1 MMEITA
7 NQLLGLNVYSL
18 ERGERIGIV
27 KGFLPDPK
35 EKEIVALLVSG
46 RKLRKE
52 ESILCLTDVS
62 GLSSEAVTVDSPG
75 VLRKKADC
83 PHLKDLI
90 KTAPVIEGLSVL
102 QKDGTFLGRA
112 TTIFMDSESG
122 KISRIELRTGNL
134 LSGLRKNRTY
144 LTAADIEIIGSD
156 MILAKEG
163 AELREEPLH
172 APSAVKE
179 KVRQHFPK
187 PEPGCGQRIMAMSDK
202 YPLPRKNKTVFPEV
216 PHNSEEE

>member
-1 MMEITA
+1 MEITA

-18 ERGERIGIV
+18 EKGERIGIV

-35 EKEIVALLVSG
+35 EKEIVALLVTG
-46 RKLRKE
+46 KKLRKE
-52 ESILCLTDVS
+52 ESILCLADVS
-62 GLSSEAVTVDSPG
+62 GLSAEAVTVDSPA

-83 PHLKDLI
+83 PHLKDLL

-112 TTIFMDSESG
+112 VLVYMDSESG
-122 KISRIELRTGNL
+122 KISRIELRNSHR

-144 LTAADIEIIGSD
+144 LTSSDIDIIGHD

-163 AELREEPLH
+163 AEVREETLRT
-172 APSAVKE
+172 PSAMKE
-179 KVRQHFPK
+179 TLRRHIPK
-187 PEPGCGQRIMAMSDK
+187 TEPGCGPKIMAMSDR
-202 YPLPRKNKTVFPEV
+202 YPLPRKHKTVFPEV
-216 PHNSEEE
+216 PHSKDEE

>member
-1 MMEITA
+1 MEITA

-35 EKEIVALLVSG
+35 EKEIVALLISG
-46 RKLRKE
+46 KKLRKE

-62 GLSSEAVTVDSPG
+62 GLSAEAVTVDSPN

-83 PHLKDLI
+83 PHLKDLL
-90 KTAPVIEGLSVL
+90 KTAPIIEGLSVL

-112 TTIFMDSESG
+112 ATIFMDSESG
-122 KISRIELRTGNL
+122 KISRIELKNG
-134 LSGLRKNRTY
+134 SFASALRKNRTY
-144 LTAADIEIIGSD
+144 LTAADISIIGSD

-163 AELREEPLH
+163 AEVREEPLRT
-172 APSAVKE
+172 PSAMKE

-187 PEPGCGQRIMAMSDK
+187 ADPGCGPKIMAMSEK
-202 YPLPRKNKTVFPEV
+202 YPLPRKRKTVFPEI
-216 PHNSEEE
+216 PHNNEEE